1 MSMKLKNIFLVVAA
15 LSLTSCIAARVKK
28 DAKLV
33 RITKT
38 EPQTCKYKGESIG
51 SQGNS
56 ITGKYTMVSSMQKGA
71 MNRLKNKAHKL
82 GGDTVFILDTKQIE
96 GVTKKGKKIIRT
108 ITITGG
114 VYDCAKSSKKVGF

>member
-1 MSMKLKNIFLVVAA
+1 M
-15 LSLTSCIAARVKK
+15 AARVQQ
-28 DAKLV
+28 DAKFV

-38 EPQTCKYKGESIG
+38 EPQNCKYKGEAVG

-71 MNRLKNKAHKL
+71 INRLKNKAFKL
-82 GGDTVFILDTKQIE
+82 GGDTVFVLDTQKIE

-108 ITITGG
+108 ITITGA
-114 VYDCAKSSKKVGF
+114 VYKCEKPAHKVGF